1 MKKIEERFLNY
12 ISFDTKSDPEK
23 GEIQKPSTE
32 GQLVLARQL
41 KKELEDLGLVAEINE
56 EGFVF
61 SEIKSNSDKNLPKV
75 GFISHMDTSPEMYGK
90 IDNPQIIKYKGG
102 DIKLNEEKSIKVED
116 FPYLNDLVGTTLITT
131 RGESLL
137 GADDKAGIAAI
148 MHAIDYI
155 LSNPDI
161 KHGDIKIAFTPD
173 EEIGT
178 GCDTFDVERFEAD
191 FAYTIDGGI
200 LGELEYESFNAADA
214 KVTIRGKSIH
224 PGSAKNTMINSISV
238 ANEFDILLGDVRR
251 PEHTEGYEGF
261 FHLLDIKG
269 ETEITKLHYIIR
281 DHDRATF
288 ENMKEEIKENAAY
301 LNKKYGNIIDVK
313 LTDSYYNMGDIIKD
327 HLEIVDI
334 AKTAMENLDI
344 VPLVSPIRGGTD
356 GSKLSFMGLPTP
368 NIFTGGMNFHGIYEL
383 IPIEHM
389 QKASDVIVEII
400 KLIEKSH

>member
-1 MKKIEERFLNY
+1 MKKIEDRFLNY

-32 GQLVLARQL
+32 GQLVLAKEL
-41 KKELEDLGLVAEINE
+41 KKELEDFGLVAEINE

-90 IDNPQIIKYKGG
+90 IDNPQIIKYEGG

-137 GADDKAGIAAI
+137 GADDKAGISAI

-155 LSNPDI
+155 VSNPDI

-178 GCDTFDVERFEAD
+178 GCDSFDVERFGAD

-214 KVTIRGKSIH
+214 KITIRGKSIH

-238 ANEFDILLGDVRR
+238 ANQFDRLLGSVRR

-288 ENMKEEIKENAAY
+288 ENMKKEIEDNAAY
-301 LNKKYGNIIDVK
+301 LNKKYGNIIDVQ
-313 LTDSYYNMGDIIKD
+313 LSDSYYNMGDIIKD
-327 HLEIVDI
+327 HMDIVEI

-344 VPLVSPIRGGTD
+344 IPLVSPIRGGTD